1 MEKHFCKCPALDC
14 PHNPNNPSGEDVGCE
29 PCIKK
34 ILSLGEVPA
43 CVWFN
48 VEEGLNS
55 TSEFNMENFAKFF
68 LKKKAEAMNKQ

>member
-1 MEKHFCKCPALDC
+1 MEKHFCTCPALDC
-14 PHNPNNPSGEDVGCE
+14 QHNPNNPTGEDKGCE

-48 VEEGLNS
+48 IEEGIKS
-55 TSEFNMENFAKFF
+55 TSEFSAGNFVKFYLEKKTQMEA
-68 LKKKAEAMNKQ
+68 